1 MRRIY
6 DQSMCLQ
13 AQMLHAI
20 ATVHGEGAH
29 KKKITGKGIGVA
41 ILDTGITPHPDFD
54 NRIIGFCD
62 FLKNRSIPY
71 DDNGHGT
78 HVAGIIGGS
87 GAASEGKIVGMAPG
101 CNLISLKV
109 LDRKGNG
116 SLSNVLSGLNWI
128 VKNKDRYGIRIVNIS
143 VGALAKKGMG
153 EDSILV
159 RSVEEVWDQG
169 LVVVVA
175 AGNLGPGQST
185 ITTPGISRKVIT
197 VGCSDD
203 AKMVEV
209 FGTKMVHYSGRGPT
223 RDCCIVK
230 PEIVAPGS
238 NIISC
243 NGLYQKTHNYYAV
256 KSGTSMSTPIVSGA
270 IALLLEKQPW
280 LTNAEVKLK
289 LRESCDD
296 LGFAK
301 CHQGW
306 GQLNVKK
313 LLG

>member
-54 NRIIGFCD
+54 NRILGFCD

-128 VKNKDRYGIRIVNIS
+128 IKNKDRYGIRIVNIS

-230 PEIVAPGS
+230 PEDCSA
-238 NIISC
+238 
-243 NGLYQKTHNYYAV
+243 GLKYH
-256 KSGTSMSTPIVSGA
+256 
-270 IALLLEKQPW
+270 LLQRSVPE
-280 LTNAEVKLK
+280 NA
-289 LRESCDD
+289 
-296 LGFAK
+296 
-301 CHQGW
+301 
-306 GQLNVKK
+306 
-313 LLG
+313 

>member
-1 MRRIY
+1 MEEIMRRIY

-54 NRIIGFCD
+54 NRILGFCD

-109 LDRKGNG
+109 LDRKGNV

-128 VKNKDRYGIRIVNIS
+128 KMCIRDRHNP
-143 VGALAKKGMG
+143 
-153 EDSILV
+153 
-159 RSVEEVWDQG
+159 
-169 LVVVVA
+169 A
-175 AGNLGPGQST
+175 A
-185 ITTPGISRKVIT
+185 
-197 VGCSDD
+197 
-203 AKMVEV
+203 
-209 FGTKMVHYSGRGPT
+209 
-223 RDCCIVK
+223 
-230 PEIVAPGS
+230 
-238 NIISC
+238 
-243 NGLYQKTHNYYAV
+243 
-256 KSGTSMSTPIVSGA
+256 
-270 IALLLEKQPW
+270 
-280 LTNAEVKLK
+280 
-289 LRESCDD
+289 
-296 LGFAK
+296 
-301 CHQGW
+301 
-306 GQLNVKK
+306 
-313 LLG
+313 